1 MNGHSNNT
9 NTQQPTLEA
18 QALIQNP
25 GSRLQ
30 QTTLLQTTGKN
41 MPGQQN
47 MRSNTQDIFHDELMA
62 LQEKSPAY
70 RVLHEHN
77 LLTLKYRCKD
87 VAHLDV
93 IPSNSSQMAN
103 CTKRTGLCFAGF
115 LPGVI
120 DSIFNRHFDVPDGNV
135 MFAKNDNDA
144 SFHFY
149 GPGVHRHC
157 NPFLNTHGVHALTEP
172 LLRFGNR
179 TIVTVPQGS
188 VGYCSDRG
196 QPVLLPPGLHQ
207 WQSDTLVFERNLDL
221 SLHVIEMGPYT
232 LLTVDEGYAAVTQD
246 NGQQKIL
253 EGGQTYMLT
262 HRNWRF
268 EKFLTEKIQTNDLKQ
283 IRATTADNITL
294 ETSATV
300 IWRIKNIADA
310 ALNAAET
317 MHPSGRPV
325 KGEDIAK
332 LRTDVLQ
339 QAIASVSAF
348 VGKIRYSE
356 GEAASAAIDS
366 RLRADSEKNGP
377 TTQVTGVPVS
387 EDQVML
393 QSRPK
398 KVAMGGAG
406 FLFDQSKIK
415 NCVQHANGICDR
427 YGVEILAINIISAF
441 PTNEQLTRALAA
453 GAIAAAE
460 AEQAE
465 VSAQGRAKAL
475 FIESNAEAEAVRI
488 RARGTA
494 DAERTKAKGMRDAAA
509 TIEESVVAVN
519 LQTIEKTGEA
529 VGSNK
534 TFFFGTDAN
543 QMGALLSNP
552 GMVRT

>member
-1 MNGHSNNT
+1 MTTNGTHAMHN
-9 NTQQPTLEA
+9 QPT
-18 QALIQNP
+18 QALIESQALIKNP
-25 GSRLQ
+25 VIA
-30 QTTLLQTTGKN
+30 TGKI
-41 MPGQQN
+41 MPGQQS
-47 MRSNTQDIFHDELMA
+47 MRSSNQDIFQDELMA

-120 DSIFNRHFDVPDGNV
+120 DSIINRHFEVPDGNV

-157 NPFLNTHGVHALTEP
+157 NPFLSTHGVHALTEP

-207 WQSDTLVFERNLDL
+207 WQSDTLVFEKNLDL

-232 LLTVDEGYAAVTQD
+232 LLTVDEGYAAMTQD
-246 NGQQKIL
+246 NGLQKIL
-253 EGGQTYMLT
+253 HGGQTYMLT

-300 IWRIKNIADA
+300 IWRIKDIAKA

-366 RLRADSEKNGP
+366 RLRSDSETGQQK
-377 TTQVTGVPVS
+377 QVTGVPVS
-387 EDQVML
+387 EEDVML
-393 QSRPK
+393 QHRK
-398 KVAMGGAG
+398 KPQAMGGAG

-415 NCVQHANGICDR
+415 NCVEHANGICVR

-488 RARGTA
+488 RARGSA

-509 TIEESVVAVN
+509 TIEESAVAVN
-519 LQTIEKTGEA
+519 LQTIEKTGDAIGE
-529 VGSNK
+529 NK

-552 GMVRT
+552 GFAPGFGQARK